1 MNHAL
6 YIAQKIF
13 SLWGKYDVVNQ
24 NNELVYTVQGQLAF
38 LRRQLI
44 YDRAGREIGS
54 IRQKLSFL
62 LPQFAISE
70 YGKEVGT
77 ISGKFSLMKIR
88 LEMQYFGWQV
98 EGDFL
103 GWNYDV
109 FDASGSQIASIRKEL
124 WHLSDYFAIH
134 YDNPDNALSLLLLVL
149 AIDCVMDVA
158 NS

>member
-1 MNHAL
+1 MNHAI

-24 NNELVYTVQGQLAF
+24 NNELIYTVQGQPAL

-70 YGKEVGT
+70 YRKEVGT

-88 LEMQYFGWQV
+88 LEMQYFGWHV

-109 FDASGSQIASIRKEL
+109 FDTSGSRIASIRKEL
-124 WHLSDYFAIH
+124 WHLSDHFAIH
-134 YDNPDNALSLLLLVL
+134 YENSENALSLLLLVL
-149 AIDCVMDVA
+149 AIDCVMDGPTG
-158 NS
+158 